1 MSLLNT
7 KHADPL
13 SAAVSVAENRAD
25 KAQMLRADGLN
36 GIAESSARRLFE
48 DVQSFVAF
56 EYAQLAHGEQ
66 VPDHVCERLHA
77 ATARARGEA

>member
-25 KAQMLRADGLN
+25 KAELLRADGLN
-36 GIAESSARRLFE
+36 GIAESSARRLAE
-48 DVQSFVAF
+48 DVADFID
-56 EYAQLAHGEQ
+56 HHT
-66 VPDHVCERLHA
+66 VPDIVRERLHA
-77 ATARARGEA
+77 AAARARGEA